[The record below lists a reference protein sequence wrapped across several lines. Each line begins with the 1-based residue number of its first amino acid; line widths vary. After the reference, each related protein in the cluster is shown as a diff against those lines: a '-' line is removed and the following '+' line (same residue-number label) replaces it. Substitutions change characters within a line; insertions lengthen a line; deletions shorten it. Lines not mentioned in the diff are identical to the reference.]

1 MTEDIDS
8 YEDADERNHMT
19 AKLADEFP
27 NIPGVVLLRD
37 DVGDTAFE
45 WPKLSNQSEIPTF
58 Q

>member
-8 YEDADERNHMT
+8 YEGGG
-19 AKLADEFP
+19 
-27 NIPGVVLLRD
+27 PGSLDSLRAEIRC
-37 DVGDTAFE
+37 TPFE